1 MALFYQVL
9 LLKPVG
15 RWSAGEERIT
25 VSADDMDLK
34 IGFMGSLQVPPRAPK
49 NTPNRKIWGVFSNF
63 LSKTKL
69 QFLKK
74 SSSSNKSSN
83 RTLFHNAIQ

>member
-15 RWSAGEERIT
+15 RWSAGEECIT

-34 IGFMGSLQVPPRAPK
+34 IGFMGNLQVPPRAPNK
-49 NTPNRKIWGVFSNF
+49 KREAFASRF
-63 LSKTKL
+63 LFGAALFANSK
-69 QFLKK
+69 
-74 SSSSNKSSN
+74 
-83 RTLFHNAIQ
+83 